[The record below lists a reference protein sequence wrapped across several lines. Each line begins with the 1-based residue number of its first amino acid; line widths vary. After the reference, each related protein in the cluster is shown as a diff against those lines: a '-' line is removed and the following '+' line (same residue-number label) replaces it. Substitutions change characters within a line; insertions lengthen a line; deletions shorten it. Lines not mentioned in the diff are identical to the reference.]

1 MDYKHTRLRLVMTTK
16 TTKMLC
22 VGIAA
27 IAFLLVTI
35 PVLKSGIAYADSGD
49 HGDHGD
55 HDHDRDHGDHDH
67 DRDHGDHGDHDHD
80 RDHGDHGDHDHDN
93 DDD

>member
-1 MDYKHTRLRLVMTTK
+1 MSTR
-16 TTKMLC
+16 TTKMLG

-35 PVLKSGIAYADSGD
+35 PVLKSGVAYADSGD
-49 HGDHGD
+49 HDHGDHGD
-55 HDHDRDHGDHDH
+55 HHNDRDHGDHGDHHNDRDHGDHDH
-67 DRDHGDHGDHDHD
+67 DA
-80 RDHGDHGDHDHDN
+80 

>member
-1 MDYKHTRLRLVMTTK
+1 MSTRTM
-16 TTKMLC
+16 KMLG

-35 PVLKSGIAYADSGD
+35 PVSKNRFAYADSGDHNKD

-55 HDHDRDHGDHDH
+55 HDHDRDHNKDHGDHHNDRDH
-67 DRDHGDHGDHDHD
+67 DRDKK
-80 RDHGDHGDHDHDN
+80 
-93 DDD
+93 

>member
-1 MDYKHTRLRLVMTTK
+1 MSTR
-16 TTKMLC
+16 TTKMLG

-35 PVLKSGIAYADSGD
+35 PVLKSGVAYADSGD
-49 HGDHGD
+49 HDHGDHDHGD

-67 DRDHGDHGDHDHD
+67 D
-80 RDHGDHGDHDHDN
+80 
-93 DDD
+93 DDDD

>member
-1 MDYKHTRLRLVMTTK
+1 MSTR
-16 TTKMLC
+16 TTKMLG

-35 PVLKSGIAYADSGD
+35 PVLKSGVAYADS
-49 HGDHGD
+49 GD

-67 DRDHGDHGDHDHD
+67 DRDHGDHGDHD
-80 RDHGDHGDHDHDN
+80 RDHGDHDHDA
-93 DDD
+93 DDG

>member
-1 MDYKHTRLRLVMTTK
+1 MSTRTM
-16 TTKMLC
+16 KMLG

-35 PVLKSGIAYADSGD
+35 PVLKSSVAYADSGDHNKD

-55 HDHDRDHGDHDH
+55 HDHDHDHNKDHGDHH
-67 DRDHGDHGDHDHD
+67 NDRDQD
-80 RDHGDHGDHDHDN
+80 RDKK
-93 DDD
+93 

>member
-1 MDYKHTRLRLVMTTK
+1 MSTR
-16 TTKMLC
+16 TTKMLG

-35 PVLKSGIAYADSGD
+35 PVLKSGVAYADSGDHDHGDHDHGDHD

-55 HDHDRDHGDHDH
+55 HDHD
-67 DRDHGDHGDHDHD
+67 
-80 RDHGDHGDHDHDN
+80 
-93 DDD
+93 DDDD

>member
-1 MDYKHTRLRLVMTTK
+1 MSTRTM
-16 TTKMLC
+16 KMLG

-35 PVLKSGIAYADSGD
+35 PVLKSSVAYADSGDHIKDHGDNGDHDHDHD

-55 HDHDRDHGDHDH
+55 HDRDHNKDHGDHHNDRDH
-67 DRDHGDHGDHDHD
+67 DRDKK
-80 RDHGDHGDHDHDN
+80 
-93 DDD
+93 